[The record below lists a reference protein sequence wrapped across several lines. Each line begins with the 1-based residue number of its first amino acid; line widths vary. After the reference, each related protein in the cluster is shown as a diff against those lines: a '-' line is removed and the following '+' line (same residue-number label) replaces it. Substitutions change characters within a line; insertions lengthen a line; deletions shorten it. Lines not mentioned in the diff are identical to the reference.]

1 MQKTIASGLT
11 AGAIAVLTTLVSPIP
26 AQTGA
31 TRVIVFGTT
40 LDPQTQMAASR
51 QLAKTLA
58 NPNSSQWRAKGD
70 QKRTYRFQEA
80 GAVDIA
86 FRVCVPSTWNG
97 TSKLPLVMF
106 LHGAGN
112 TESSYLDQ
120 NNKQMVRLAEERGF
134 LLVSP
139 LGYNGAYG
147 TFLRLPAVF
156 GQQGEADKLLAN
168 RTDESERTN
177 SISEKDVLNVLE
189 MVLNEYPVDS
199 TAMFLT
205 GHSMG
210 SGGTWY
216 IGGKYASYWRA
227 LAPMSGPFVMENG
240 YPWDTVK
247 RMPIFVTE
255 GTGATPSL
263 AGSRVLR
270 DWMIGKSFKVKY
282 KEVNADHAGMV
293 PLVLPDVFAFFDS
306 VKSVPVGVTGKADPR
321 AGSPAAFG
329 SSPDLSADYLS
340 PGELRLYSPAWSA
353 SQVLRMTVSDMAGRI
368 LHAGSTTV
376 QGGMLRFQG
385 IRLPPGR
392 YQARVGDG
400 SHADGTVFRV
410 AK

>member
-1 MQKTIASGLT
+1 MLNIMTSVPGL
-11 AGAIAVLTTLVSPIP
+11 ACAVLAALAAPAP
-26 AQTGA
+26 AQTTPQRA
-31 TRVIVFGTT
+31 IVFGTA
-40 LDPQTQMAASR
+40 LDPQAQTAASR

-58 NPNSSQWRAKGD
+58 NPASPQWRAKGD

-97 TSKLPLVMF
+97 SSKLPLVMF

-120 NNKQMVRLAEERGF
+120 NGKQMVRLAEERGF

-139 LGYNGAYG
+139 LGYDGAYG

-156 GQQGEADKLLAN
+156 GRQQEADKLLAQ
-168 RTDESERTN
+168 RTDETERTN
-177 SISEKDVLNVLE
+177 AISEKDVLNVLE

-199 TAMFLT
+199 ASMFLT

-216 IGGKYASYWRA
+216 IGGKYPGYWRA
-227 LAPMSGPFVMENG
+227 LAPMSGPFVMEAG
-240 YPWDTVK
+240 YPWDAVR

-263 AGSRVLR
+263 AGSRALR
-270 DWMIGKSFKVKY
+270 DWMTAKSFKVKY

-306 VKSVPVGVTGKADPR
+306 LEAVPVAVAGDAGR
-321 AGSPAAFG
+321 AGEEPG
-329 SSPDLSADYLS
+329 RPSASGISIDYRS
-340 PGELRLYSPAWSA
+340 PGELRLRSPAWPGA
-353 SQVLRMTVSDMAGRI
+353 GTLRVTVSDMAGR
-368 LHAGSTTV
+368 LLFAGPV
-376 QGGMLRFQG
+376 AAQGGTLRVRG
-385 IRLPPGR
+385 LPLPPGT
-392 YQARVGDG
+392 YRVRAGAG
-400 SHADGTVFRV
+400 PRSAGAVFRV
-410 AK
+410 TD